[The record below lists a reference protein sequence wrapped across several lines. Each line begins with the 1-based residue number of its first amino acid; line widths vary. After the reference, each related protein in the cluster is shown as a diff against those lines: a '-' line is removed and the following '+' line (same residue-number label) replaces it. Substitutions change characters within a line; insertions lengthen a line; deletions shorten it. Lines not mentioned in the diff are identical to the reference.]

1 MTAIALARGDRR
13 PVRRARGVARGKTKP
28 ANPAKAKT
36 EPMSFRMDVETRAL
50 VDRAASILGQNRT
63 DFMLTSLRERATA
76 ILLNQRLFTLNDADW
91 ATFVD
96 RLDNPPPPN
105 AKLKALLARVPI
117 WDRQ

>member
-1 MTAIALARGDRR
+1 MAATALARDTNRSPTRR
-13 PVRRARGVARGKTKP
+13 GATARGKAKHVPAAKP
-28 ANPAKAKT
+28 KT
-36 EPMSFRMDVETRAL
+36 EPMSFRMDVETREL
-50 VDRAASILGQNRT
+50 VDRAASITGQNRT
-63 DFMLTSLRERATA
+63 DFMLTTLRERATE
-76 ILLNQRLFTLNDADW
+76 ILLNQRLFTLNESDW